1 MNRDQPIERIQK
13 HGLDSSGAIDVLRAC
28 DEYIEANTKQFSAKG
43 ALSLANLVE
52 KMREAQ
58 FNNYANKKALQVKVD
73 NAIKRIKQIT
83 EE

>member
-1 MNRDQPIERIQK
+1 MNRDQLIERIQK
-13 HGLDSSGAIDVLRAC
+13 HGLNSSQAIDVLRAC
-28 DEYIEANTKQFSAKG
+28 DEYMEANTKEFSDKG

-73 NAIKRIKQIT
+73 NAIKRIK
-83 EE
+83 ELSN